1 MPPQNVSTEL
11 VSLPANRGV
20 SRPLAALLRWWL
32 QRQVTQAQALQV
44 SLQGASQVWLA
55 GCLPYIQVSAQNII
69 YQKMHLHQ
77 VALTAQAI
85 RFHLP
90 FLQKKG
96 QPFVEPITVEIQATI
111 TEQNVNASLPYFQE
125 TLCLYLQQFY
135 SEIGGIQAVNIY
147 PDGIRWLL
155 DGQTQLHTQV
165 HLVTSNELMLRSD
178 DKQIIIALGTDVQI
192 QELKLQPGLIHLFGD
207 LLIRPAAP
215 TG

>member
-1 MPPQNVSTEL
+1 VPPQNVSTES
-11 VSLPANRGV
+11 VPLPANRGF

-44 SLQGASQVWLA
+44 SLQGTSQVWLS

-125 TLCLYLQQFY
+125 TLCLYLQEFY
-135 SEIGGIQAVNIY
+135 SEIGNIQAVNIY
-147 PDGIRWLL
+147 PDGISWLL
-155 DGQTQLHTQV
+155 TSQTQLLTQV
-165 HLVTSNELMLRSD
+165 HLVTPNELMLRSD
-178 DKQIIIALGTDVQI
+178 DKQIIVDLGTDVQI
-192 QELKLQPGLIHLFGD
+192 QELKLQPGSIYLSGD

>member
-1 MPPQNVSTEL
+1 MPLQNVSTES
-11 VSLPANRGV
+11 VPLPANRGF

-44 SLQGASQVWLA
+44 SLQGTSQVWLS

-125 TLCLYLQQFY
+125 TLCLYLQEFY
-135 SEIGGIQAVNIY
+135 SEIGNIQAVNIY
-147 PDGIRWLL
+147 PDGISWLL
-155 DGQTQLHTQV
+155 TSQTQLLTQV
-165 HLVTSNELMLRSD
+165 HLVTPNELMLRSD
-178 DKQIIIALGTDVQI
+178 DKQIIVDLGTDVQI
-192 QELKLQPGLIHLFGD
+192 QELKLQPGSIYLSGD